1 MADVER
7 VSLAIERDLVERFDQ
22 LLARSGHSNRSEAIR
37 DLMRSRVV
45 EEDWAAGRSESVA
58 TVTIVYDH
66 TKRDLAD
73 RLLEAGHD
81 HHRMIMATMHVHLD
95 DNHCLEVM
103 ALRGKPADL
112 RHFADHLIGM
122 KGVRHG
128 KLVMSSAGV

>member
-7 VSLAIERDLVERFDQ
+7 VSLAIERDLIERFDQ
-22 LLARSGHSNRSEAIR
+22 LLSRSGHSNRSEAIR

-45 EEDWAAGRSESVA
+45 EEEWAAGRGECVA

-73 RLLEAGHD
+73 RLLETGHE

-95 DNHCLEVM
+95 DDHCLEVM
-103 ALRGKPADL
+103 ALRGKPAEL